1 MKKDNMSVTELVG
14 QPILA
19 AAGFQPAPFVLRNIG
34 PSRHRSPRQRLSS
47 APITARRSSANTQL
61 RRPEKNSASLIAPR
75 QDSGFALLLVFLM
88 ASLIAISLY
97 MELPRVAFQAE
108 RQKEQ
113 LLLERGE
120 QYKRAIGLF
129 LRTNKNSRWPASIE
143 ELESYNN
150 HRSLRKRYLDPMT
163 GKDEWRLIHIQ
174 NGVLQDSVTNK
185 KTNNATQQA
194 GLSNDGFITELQGLG
209 QQATDSQ
216 ATNPALR
223 RRASDGG
230 GATLGPDGQPLP
242 GAPTGSTGIYPGAPP
257 PPGSM
262 PPGFVLPG
270 MAGAQGAPN
279 GQAGIPG
286 LLGIPTVPGTPG
298 QNSSFG
304 GIVGGSPSQS
314 QFPPQQAVPGAPPG
328 FSPGLSGAFSP
339 NGAQGS
345 GQPGSVQINPSA
357 QAAAAGLLQNLLTQP
372 RPGGLAGLTTAG
384 ASGAIMGGGI
394 AGVASKGEGESI
406 MVYGDRTDFSE
417 WEFIYDPMKFRVPA
431 NPNSGSGA
439 GGVPAS
445 QLASTAGMSSPGTPI
460 GTGPGG
466 SQVAGQGSMGAGG
479 MGGAGGTGGA
489 GSVGGVGSAGF
500 GQSSSQSSQPGASG
514 APGAAGTGGSSPPA
528 GGGSTAFGQAG
539 GPDIRPG
546 KK

>member
-1 MKKDNMSVTELVG
+1 
-14 QPILA
+14 
-19 AAGFQPAPFVLRNIG
+19 
-34 PSRHRSPRQRLSS
+34 
-47 APITARRSSANTQL
+47 
-61 RRPEKNSASLIAPR
+61 
-75 QDSGFALLLVFLM
+75 LLVFLM

-129 LRTNKNSRWPASIE
+129 LRTNKNARWPASIE

-216 ATNPALR
+216 AANPALR
-223 RRASDGG
+223 RRTSEGG
-230 GATLGPDGQPLP
+230 SMVGPDGQPLP
-242 GAPTGSTGIYPGAPP
+242 NAPTGSTGIYPGVPP
-257 PPGSM
+257 PPGSV

-270 MAGAQGAPN
+270 MAGPQGAPN

-286 LLGIPTVPGTPG
+286 LLGIPTAPGVPGQT
-298 QNSSFG
+298 SFG
-304 GIVGGSPSQS
+304 GIGSGASPGQS
-314 QFPPQQAVPGAPPG
+314 QFAPQLPVPGAPPG
-328 FSPGLSGAFSP
+328 FSPGLSGAFS
-339 NGAQGS
+339 G
-345 GQPGSVQINPSA
+345 GQPGGVQINPSA

-431 NPNSGSGA
+431 NPNSGSGG

-466 SQVAGQGSMGAGG
+466 TQVAGQGGI
-479 MGGAGGTGGA
+479 GGAGGA
-489 GSVGGVGSAGF
+489 GGVGSASF
-500 GQSSSQSSQPGASG
+500 GQSSSQPGQPGTSG
-514 APGAAGTGGSSPPA
+514 VPGSTGAGGSSLPA

>member
-1 MKKDNMSVTELVG
+1 
-14 QPILA
+14 
-19 AAGFQPAPFVLRNIG
+19 
-34 PSRHRSPRQRLSS
+34 
-47 APITARRSSANTQL
+47 
-61 RRPEKNSASLIAPR
+61 
-75 QDSGFALLLVFLM
+75 M

-97 MELPRVAFQAE
+97 MEMPRVAFQAE

-129 LRTNKNSRWPASIE
+129 LRTNKNARWPASIE
-143 ELESYNN
+143 ELESFNN
-150 HRSLRKRYLDPMT
+150 HRSLRKRYIDPMT

-185 KTNNATQQA
+185 KTNNANQQA

-209 QQATDSQ
+209 QQSTDSQ

-223 RRASDGG
+223 RRTSDGG

-242 GAPTGSTGIYPGAPP
+242 NAPTGSVGTFPGAPP
-257 PPGSM
+257 PPGFV

-270 MAGAQGAPN
+270 VAGTQGAPN
-279 GQAGIPG
+279 GQGGIPG
-286 LLGIPTVPGTPG
+286 MLGIPTVPGAPG
-298 QNSSFG
+298 QTSSFG
-304 GIVGGSPSQS
+304 GIVGGSPLGAS

-339 NGAQGS
+339 NGAPSS
-345 GQPGSVQINPSA
+345 GQPGVQINPSA

-372 RPGGLAGLTTAG
+372 RPGGLAGITG
-384 ASGAIMGGGI
+384 AAQSGAIMGGGI

-417 WEFIYDPMKFRVPA
+417 WEFIYDPMKFRPPA
-431 NPNSGSGA
+431 NPNSGSG
-439 GGVPAS
+439 GGGIPAS

-466 SQVAGQGSMGAGG
+466 TQVGGQGGQVGAGG
-479 MGGAGGTGGA
+479 AGA
-489 GSVGGVGSAGF
+489 GSSGF
-500 GQSSSQSSQPGASG
+500 GQSSSGQSSSSQFGQTGTSSTSSTPGAN
-514 APGAAGTGGSSPPA
+514 GAAGSAPPA

>member
-1 MKKDNMSVTELVG
+1 MPAVITRVNALVG

-19 AAGFQPAPFVLRNIG
+19 AAGFQPA
-34 PSRHRSPRQRLSS
+34 LSS
-47 APITARRSSANTQL
+47 TPVFPQRR
-61 RRPEKNSASLIAPR
+61 IPR
-75 QDSGFALLLVFLM
+75 HDSGFALLLVFLM

-129 LRTNKNSRWPASIE
+129 LRTNKNARWPASIE

-150 HRSLRKRYLDPMT
+150 RRSLRKRYLDPMT

-185 KTNNATQQA
+185 KTNNANQQA

-209 QQATDSQ
+209 QQTTDSQ

-223 RRASDGG
+223 RRQSDGG
-230 GATLGPDGQPLP
+230 GAAVGPDGQPLP
-242 GAPTGSTGIYPGAPP
+242 NAPPGSTGLYPGVPQ
-257 PPGSM
+257 PPGSA
-262 PPGFVLPG
+262 PPGFVVPG
-270 MAGAQGAPN
+270 VAGSQGAPN

-286 LLGIPTVPGTPG
+286 MLGIPTVPGAQG
-298 QNSSFG
+298 QTSAFG
-304 GIVGGSPSQS
+304 GIGSGLSSGIVGSQ
-314 QFPPQQAVPGAPPG
+314 PTIPGAPPG
-328 FSPGLSGAFSP
+328 FSPGLSGVP
-339 NGAQGS
+339 G
-345 GQPGSVQINPSA
+345 GQPGGLQINPSA

-372 RPGGLAGLTTAG
+372 RPGGLAGITSAG
-384 ASGAIMGGGI
+384 GSGAIMGGGI

-431 NPNSGSGA
+431 NPNSGSGG

-445 QLASTAGMSSPGTPI
+445 QLASNAGTSGPGTPI

-466 SQVAGQGSMGAGG
+466 TQATAQATSQGGIGGIGQ
-479 MGGAGGTGGA
+479 TGQA
-489 GSVGGVGSAGF
+489 
-500 GQSSSQSSQPGASG
+500 GASG
-514 APGAAGTGGSSPPA
+514 ASGATGAGGSAPPA
-528 GGGSTAFGQAG
+528 GGGSAAFGQAG

>member
-1 MKKDNMSVTELVG
+1 
-14 QPILA
+14 
-19 AAGFQPAPFVLRNIG
+19 
-34 PSRHRSPRQRLSS
+34 
-47 APITARRSSANTQL
+47 
-61 RRPEKNSASLIAPR
+61 
-75 QDSGFALLLVFLM
+75 LLVFLM
-88 ASLIAISLY
+88 ASMIAISLY

-113 LLLERGE
+113 MLIERGE

-129 LRTNKNSRWPASIE
+129 LRTNKNVRWPASIE

-185 KTNNATQQA
+185 KTNNANQQA

-209 QQATDSQ
+209 QQAPDSQ

-230 GATLGPDGQPLP
+230 PPELGPDGQPLP
-242 GAPTGSTGIYPGAPP
+242 NAATGSTGTYPGAPP
-257 PPGSM
+257 APGSA

-270 MAGAQGAPN
+270 MAGAQGSSN

-286 LLGIPTVPGTPG
+286 LLGIPTMPGAAG
-298 QNSSFG
+298 QPSAYG
-304 GIVGGSPSQS
+304 GIGAGGSPLGPTLGTQ
-314 QFPPQQAVPGAPPG
+314 PTTPGAPPG
-328 FSPGLSGAFSP
+328 FPGGLSA
-339 NGAQGS
+339 AQSS
-345 GQPGSVQINPSA
+345 GQPGGVQINPSA

-372 RPGGLAGLTTAG
+372 RPGGLAGITTG
-384 ASGAIMGGGI
+384 GQSGAIMGGGI
-394 AGVASKGEGESI
+394 AGVASKAEGESI

-431 NPNSGSGA
+431 NPNSGSGG

-445 QLASTAGMSSPGTPI
+445 QLASNAGTSGPGTPI

-466 SQVAGQGSMGAGG
+466 TQAPSQGPSGA
-479 MGGAGGTGGA
+479 GGAGGI
-489 GSVGGVGSAGF
+489 GSGGF
-500 GQSSSQSSQPGASG
+500 GQSSSQSSQTGASG
-514 APGAAGTGGSSPPA
+514 ATGASGSAPPA

>member
-1 MKKDNMSVTELVG
+1 
-14 QPILA
+14 
-19 AAGFQPAPFVLRNIG
+19 
-34 PSRHRSPRQRLSS
+34 
-47 APITARRSSANTQL
+47 
-61 RRPEKNSASLIAPR
+61 
-75 QDSGFALLLVFLM
+75 M

-129 LRTNKNSRWPASIE
+129 LRTNKNTRWPASIE

-163 GKDEWRLIHIQ
+163 GKDKWRLIHIQ

-209 QQATDSQ
+209 QQTTDSQ

-223 RRASDGG
+223 RRQSDGG
-230 GATLGPDGQPLP
+230 AAPVGPDGQPLP
-242 GAPTGSTGIYPGAPP
+242 NAPTGSTGLYPGVPQ
-257 PPGSM
+257 PPGVT
-262 PPGFVLPG
+262 PPGFVVPG
-270 MAGAQGAPN
+270 VAGSQGAPN

-286 LLGIPTVPGTPG
+286 MLGIPTVPGAQG
-298 QNSSFG
+298 QTSAFG
-304 GIVGGSPSQS
+304 GIGSGLSSGIVGSQ
-314 QFPPQQAVPGAPPG
+314 PTIPGAPPG
-328 FSPGLSGAFSP
+328 FSPGL
-339 NGAQGS
+339 NGVPGGLPAG
-345 GQPGSVQINPSA
+345 GQPGGVQINPSA

-372 RPGGLAGLTTAG
+372 RPGGLAGITTAG

-431 NPNSGSGA
+431 NPNSGSGG

-445 QLASTAGMSSPGTPI
+445 QLASNAGTSSPGTPI

-466 SQVAGQGSMGAGG
+466 TQATAQGMPQ
-479 MGGAGGTGGA
+479 
-489 GSVGGVGSAGF
+489 GSVGGMSQMGQTGQAGT
-500 GQSSSQSSQPGASG
+500 SG
-514 APGAAGTGGSSPPA
+514 APGATGTAGSAPPA

>member
-1 MKKDNMSVTELVG
+1 MPATAK
-14 QPILA
+14 PLA
-19 AAGFQPAPFVLRNIG
+19 DECSDRGH
-34 PSRHRSPRQRLSS
+34 HRSVLSHDH
-47 APITARRSSANTQL
+47 ADRSHDREGVL
-61 RRPEKNSASLIAPR
+61 FLAPR
-75 QDSGFALLLVFLM
+75 PKDSGFALLLVFLM

-113 LLLERGE
+113 LLIEHGE

-129 LRTNKNSRWPASIE
+129 LRTNKNARWPASIE

-150 HRSLRKRYLDPMT
+150 HRSLRKRYIDPMT

-185 KTNNATQQA
+185 KTNNNANQQA

-209 QQATDSQ
+209 QQAADSQ

-230 GATLGPDGQPLP
+230 SAPLGPDGQPLP
-242 GAPTGSTGIYPGAPP
+242 NAPTGFTGTYPGVPPAP
-257 PPGSM
+257 GYG

-270 MAGAQGAPN
+270 AAGAQGAPN
-279 GQAGIPG
+279 GVGIPG
-286 LLGIPTVPGTPG
+286 LLGIPTVPGAGPAG
-298 QNSSFG
+298 AIG
-304 GIVGGSPSQS
+304 GIGSGNSPLGSVPGTQ
-314 QFPPQQAVPGAPPG
+314 PTVPGAPPG
-328 FSPGLSGAFSP
+328 FSPGLGGAFSP
-339 NGAQGS
+339 GLSGPQSSGPQGS
-345 GQPGSVQINPSA
+345 GQPGVQINPQA

-372 RPGGLAGLTTAG
+372 RPGGLAGITSAG
-384 ASGAIMGGGI
+384 PGGAIMGGGI
-394 AGVASKGEGESI
+394 AGVASKAEGESI

-431 NPNSGSGA
+431 NPNTGSGA

-445 QLASTAGMSSPGTPI
+445 QLASNAGTSSPGTPI

-466 SQVAGQGSMGAGG
+466 TQVAGPSGAGG
-479 MGGAGGTGGA
+479 GVGGVGSAGGVGGA
-489 GSVGGVGSAGF
+489 GSVGGAGAGPASF
-500 GQSSSQSSQPGASG
+500 GQSSSQSSQTGASG
-514 APGAAGTGGSSPPA
+514 ATGAGGSTPPA

>member
-1 MKKDNMSVTELVG
+1 
-14 QPILA
+14 
-19 AAGFQPAPFVLRNIG
+19 
-34 PSRHRSPRQRLSS
+34 
-47 APITARRSSANTQL
+47 
-61 RRPEKNSASLIAPR
+61 
-75 QDSGFALLLVFLM
+75 LLVFLM
-88 ASLIAISLY
+88 ASMIAISLY
-97 MELPRVAFQAE
+97 MELPRIAFQAE

-113 LLLERGE
+113 LLIEHGE

-150 HRSLRKRYLDPMT
+150 HRSLRKRYIDPMT

-185 KTNNATQQA
+185 KTNNANQQA
-194 GLSNDGFITELQGLG
+194 SMASDGFITEMAGLG

-230 GATLGPDGQPLP
+230 SAPLGPDGQPLP
-242 GAPTGSTGIYPGAPP
+242 GAPTGAFGTYPGVPP
-257 PPGSM
+257 APGSA

-270 MAGAQGAPN
+270 VAGAQGSPN
-279 GQAGIPG
+279 GQTGIPG
-286 LLGIPTVPGTPG
+286 LLGIPTVPGAG
-298 QNSSFG
+298 QTSSYG
-304 GIVGGSPSQS
+304 GIGSGSGPLGSSLGSQ
-314 QFPPQQAVPGAPPG
+314 PTVPGAPPG
-328 FSPGLSGAFSP
+328 FSPGLGGAFSP
-339 NGAQGS
+339 GPTSPQSS
-345 GQPGSVQINPSA
+345 GQPGVQINPQA

-372 RPGGLAGLTTAG
+372 RPGGMAGITTG
-384 ASGAIMGGGI
+384 GPGGAIMGGGI
-394 AGVASKGEGESI
+394 AGVASKAEGESI

-431 NPNSGSGA
+431 NPNTGSGA

-445 QLASTAGMSSPGTPI
+445 QLASNAGMSSPGTPI

-466 SQVAGQGSMGAGG
+466 TQAAGP
-479 MGGAGGTGGA
+479 GGAGA
-489 GSVGGVGSAGF
+489 IGSVGGAGQAGF
-500 GQSSSQSSQPGASG
+500 GQSSSQTGASG
-514 APGAAGTGGSSPPA
+514 ASGATGASGSTPPA

>member
-1 MKKDNMSVTELVG
+1 MRATAKRNVG

-19 AAGFQPAPFVLRNIG
+19 AAGFQPARTNCALAGFREE
-34 PSRHRSPRQRLSS
+34 SS
-47 APITARRSSANTQL
+47 TAPGSLANTRE
-61 RRPEKNSASLIAPR
+61 RRPEKKGAPPPR
-75 QDSGFALLLVFLM
+75 RKDSGFALLLVFLM

-97 MELPRVAFQAE
+97 MEMPRVAFQAE

-113 LLLERGE
+113 LLIEHGE

-129 LRTNKNSRWPASIE
+129 LRTNKNTRWPASIE

-150 HRSLRKRYLDPMT
+150 HRSLRKRYIDPMT

-185 KTNNATQQA
+185 KTNNANQQA

-209 QQATDSQ
+209 QQTTDSQ

-230 GATLGPDGQPLP
+230 GAPVGPDGQPLP
-242 GAPTGSTGIYPGAPP
+242 GAPTGFAGNYPGAPP
-257 PPGSM
+257 PPGTM

-270 MAGAQGAPN
+270 VAGAQGAPN
-279 GQAGIPG
+279 GQPGIPG
-286 LLGIPTVPGTPG
+286 LLGIPTVPGVAGQTNAGGLGPG
-298 QNSSFG
+298 SSPLGPAFG
-304 GIVGGSPSQS
+304 AQPAI
-314 QFPPQQAVPGAPPG
+314 PGAPPNFG
-328 FSPGLSGAFSP
+328 PGVSGSFAAGI
-339 NGAQGS
+339 GAPQS
-345 GQPGSVQINPSA
+345 NGQPGVQINPQA

-372 RPGGLAGLTTAG
+372 RPGGLAGITAAG
-384 ASGAIMGGGI
+384 QSGAIMGGGI

-406 MVYGDRTDFSE
+406 MVYGDRTDYSE
-417 WEFIYDPMKFRVPA
+417 WEFIYDPMKFRVPS
-431 NPNSGSGA
+431 NPNSGSGG

-445 QLASTAGMSSPGTPI
+445 QLASNAGTSGPGTPI

-466 SQVAGQGSMGAGG
+466 TQVAGQGNVGG
-479 MGGAGGTGGA
+479 IGGAGA
-489 GSVGGVGSAGF
+489 MGSAGF
-500 GQSSSQSSQPGASG
+500 GQSSSQSGTSGASG
-514 APGAAGTGGSSPPA
+514 ATGAGGSAPPA
-528 GGGSTAFGQAG
+528 GGGSNAFGQAG

>member
-1 MKKDNMSVTELVG
+1 MPATSMFLCG
-14 QPILA
+14 A
-19 AAGFQPAPFVLRNIG
+19 ANPGC
-34 PSRHRSPRQRLSS
+34 SRLSAGS
-47 APITARRSSANTQL
+47 LCLASPARANARRH
-61 RRPEKNSASLIAPR
+61 
-75 QDSGFALLLVFLM
+75 DSGFALLLVFLM
-88 ASLIAISLY
+88 ASMIAISLY

-113 LLLERGE
+113 MLIEHGE

-143 ELESYNN
+143 ELESFNN
-150 HRSLRKRYLDPMT
+150 HRSLRKRYIDPMT

-230 GATLGPDGQPLP
+230 PSAVGPDGQPLP
-242 GAPTGSTGIYPGAPP
+242 GAPTGPAGSLGTYPGAPP
-257 PPGSM
+257 APGSA
-262 PPGFVLPG
+262 PPVFMLPG
-270 MAGAQGAPN
+270 VAGTQGAPN

-286 LLGIPTVPGTPG
+286 MLGIPTVPGAPG
-298 QNSSFG
+298 QTSSFG
-304 GIVGGSPSQS
+304 GIGSGPSQ
-314 QFPPQQAVPGAPPG
+314 FAPQQQVPGAPPG
-328 FSPGLSGAFSP
+328 FFPGPSGAV
-339 NGAQGS
+339 GGT
-345 GQPGSVQINPSA
+345 QPGVQINPSA

-372 RPGGLAGLTTAG
+372 RPGGLAGITG
-384 ASGAIMGGGI
+384 AAQSGAIMGGGI
-394 AGVASKGEGESI
+394 AGVASKAEGESI

-431 NPNSGSGA
+431 NPNSGSGG

-445 QLASTAGMSSPGTPI
+445 QLASTSGMSSPGTPI

-466 SQVAGQGSMGAGG
+466 TQAPGQ
-479 MGGAGGTGGA
+479 GGAGA
-489 GSVGGVGSAGF
+489 GPAGF
-500 GQSSSQSSQPGASG
+500 GQSSSGQFGQTSTAGASG
-514 APGAAGTGGSSPPA
+514 TSGTSGANGATGSAPPA

>member
-1 MKKDNMSVTELVG
+1 MRVTRCCFAGQVGNLRPIVNRPLVG
-14 QPILA
+14 QPILV
-19 AAGFQPAPFVLRNIG
+19 AAGFQPALFTSV
-34 PSRHRSPRQRLSS
+34 
-47 APITARRSSANTQL
+47 ARGAAL
-61 RRPEKNSASLIAPR
+61 RRQSPPR
-75 QDSGFALLLVFLM
+75 RDSGFALLLVFLM

-113 LLLERGE
+113 MLIEHGE

-129 LRTNKNSRWPASIE
+129 LRTNKNTRWPASIE

-150 HRSLRKRYLDPMT
+150 HRSLRKRYIDPMT

-223 RRASDGG
+223 RRASEGG
-230 GATLGPDGQPLP
+230 STVGPDGQPLP
-242 GAPTGSTGIYPGAPP
+242 NASTGYTGTYPGAPP
-257 PPGSM
+257 PPGSVPPGSV

-270 MAGAQGAPN
+270 VAGAQGAPN

-286 LLGIPTVPGTPG
+286 LLGIPTAPGGAG
-298 QNSSFG
+298 QTSFG
-304 GIVGGSPSQS
+304 GIGSGSSPLGSGS
-314 QFPPQQAVPGAPPG
+314 GTAPPVPGAPPG
-328 FSPGLSGAFSP
+328 FPPGFPPGGLSGGLG
-339 NGAQGS
+339 N
-345 GQPGSVQINPSA
+345 GQPGGVQINPSA

-372 RPGGLAGLTTAG
+372 RPGGLAGIAGAG

-394 AGVASKGEGESI
+394 AGVASKAEGESI
-406 MVYGDRTDFSE
+406 MVYGDRTDYSE

-431 NPNSGSGA
+431 NPNSGSG
-439 GGVPAS
+439 GGGIPAS

-466 SQVAGQGSMGAGG
+466 TQVAGQAAAGG
-479 MGGAGGTGGA
+479 IGGAGASPSSFGQSTSQSSQTGTSGTSSASGATGTGGA
-489 GSVGGVGSAGF
+489 
-500 GQSSSQSSQPGASG
+500 
-514 APGAAGTGGSSPPA
+514 TPPA

>member
-1 MKKDNMSVTELVG
+1 
-14 QPILA
+14 
-19 AAGFQPAPFVLRNIG
+19 
-34 PSRHRSPRQRLSS
+34 
-47 APITARRSSANTQL
+47 
-61 RRPEKNSASLIAPR
+61 
-75 QDSGFALLLVFLM
+75 LLVFLM
-88 ASLIAISLY
+88 ASMIAISLY

-113 LLLERGE
+113 LLIEHGE

-129 LRTNKNSRWPASIE
+129 LRTNKNARWPASIE

-150 HRSLRKRYLDPMT
+150 HRSLRKRYIDPIT

-185 KTNNATQQA
+185 KTNNANQQA

-209 QQATDSQ
+209 QQAPDSQ

-230 GATLGPDGQPLP
+230 GSALGPDGQPLP
-242 GAPTGSTGIYPGAPP
+242 SAPTGSTGTYPGAPP
-257 PPGSM
+257 PPGSA
-262 PPGFVLPG
+262 PPVFVLPG
-270 MAGAQGAPN
+270 VAGTQGAPN

-286 LLGIPTVPGTPG
+286 LLGIPAVPGAG
-298 QNSSFG
+298 QSGFG
-304 GIVGGSPSQS
+304 GIGSGGSPLGPGLGSQ
-314 QFPPQQAVPGAPPG
+314 PVIPGAPPG
-328 FSPGLSGAFSP
+328 FSPGLSGAFSSSLS
-339 NGAQGS
+339 GAQSSAQAS
-345 GQPGSVQINPSA
+345 GQPGVQINPQA

-372 RPGGLAGLTTAG
+372 RPGGMPGVTAAGPG
-384 ASGAIMGGGI
+384 GAIMGGGI

-431 NPNSGSGA
+431 NPNTGSGA

-445 QLASTAGMSSPGTPI
+445 QLASNAGMSAPGTPI

-466 SQVAGQGSMGAGG
+466 TQAAGQGS
-479 MGGAGGTGGA
+479 A
-489 GSVGGVGSAGF
+489 GSVGGIGGAGPAGF
-500 GQSSSQSSQPGASG
+500 GQSSSQSGQTGTTG
-514 APGAAGTGGSSPPA
+514 APGSSSATGAGGSAAPA
-528 GGGSTAFGQAG
+528 GGGSSAFGQAG

>member
-1 MKKDNMSVTELVG
+1 MPAATANVG

-19 AAGFQPAPFVLRNIG
+19 AAGFQPALFASVTPRVGSR
-34 PSRHRSPRQRLSS
+34 RHRSSQQP
-47 APITARRSSANTQL
+47 P
-61 RRPEKNSASLIAPR
+61 PR

-113 LLLERGE
+113 LLMERGE

-129 LRTNKNSRWPASIE
+129 LRTNKNTRWPASIE

-150 HRSLRKRYLDPMT
+150 HRSLRKRYIDPMT

-185 KTNNATQQA
+185 KTNNANQQA

-223 RRASDGG
+223 RRTSEGG
-230 GATLGPDGQPLP
+230 SAVGPDGQPLP
-242 GAPTGSTGIYPGAPP
+242 NAPTGSTGMYPGLQPA
-257 PPGSM
+257 PGSM
-262 PPGFVLPG
+262 PPGFVVPG
-270 MAGAQGAPN
+270 VAGAQGAPN

-286 LLGIPTVPGTPG
+286 LLGIPTVPGVQGLT
-298 QNSSFG
+298 SSFG
-304 GIVGGSPSQS
+304 GGSPGQS
-314 QFPPQQAVPGAPPG
+314 QFPPQQTVPGAPPG
-328 FSPGLSGAFSP
+328 FSPGLSGAL
-339 NGAQGS
+339 GS
-345 GQPGSVQINPSA
+345 GQPGGVQINPSA

-394 AGVASKGEGESI
+394 AGVASKAEGESI

-431 NPNSGSGA
+431 NPNSGSGSS
-439 GGVPAS
+439 GPGVPAS

-466 SQVAGQGSMGAGG
+466 TQVAGQAAVGG
-479 MGGAGGTGGA
+479 I
-489 GSVGGVGSAGF
+489 GGVGAGAASF
-500 GQSSSQSSQPGASG
+500 GQSSSQSGQTGTSGASG
-514 APGAAGTGGSSPPA
+514 ATGTGGSSPPA

>member
-1 MKKDNMSVTELVG
+1 
-14 QPILA
+14 
-19 AAGFQPAPFVLRNIG
+19 
-34 PSRHRSPRQRLSS
+34 
-47 APITARRSSANTQL
+47 
-61 RRPEKNSASLIAPR
+61 
-75 QDSGFALLLVFLM
+75 LLVFLM
-88 ASLIAISLY
+88 ASMIAISLY

-113 LLLERGE
+113 MLIERGE

-129 LRTNKNSRWPASIE
+129 LRTNKNVRWPASIE

-185 KTNNATQQA
+185 KTNNANQQA

-209 QQATDSQ
+209 QQAPDSQ

-230 GATLGPDGQPLP
+230 PPELGPDGQPLP
-242 GAPTGSTGIYPGAPP
+242 NAATGSTGTYPGAPP
-257 PPGSM
+257 APGSA

-270 MAGAQGAPN
+270 MAGAQGSSN

-286 LLGIPTVPGTPG
+286 LLGIPTMPGAAG
-298 QNSSFG
+298 QPSAYG
-304 GIVGGSPSQS
+304 GIGAGGSPLGPTLGTQ
-314 QFPPQQAVPGAPPG
+314 PTTPNAPPG
-328 FSPGLSGAFSP
+328 FPGGLSA
-339 NGAQGS
+339 AQSS
-345 GQPGSVQINPSA
+345 GQPGGVQINPSA

-372 RPGGLAGLTTAG
+372 RPGGLAGITTG
-384 ASGAIMGGGI
+384 GQSGAIMGGGI
-394 AGVASKGEGESI
+394 AGVASKAEGESI

-431 NPNSGSGA
+431 NPNSGSGG

-445 QLASTAGMSSPGTPI
+445 QLASNAGTSGPGTPI

-466 SQVAGQGSMGAGG
+466 TQAPSQGPSGA
-479 MGGAGGTGGA
+479 GGAGGI
-489 GSVGGVGSAGF
+489 GSGGF
-500 GQSSSQSSQPGASG
+500 GQSSSQSSQTGASG
-514 APGAAGTGGSSPPA
+514 ATGASGSAPPA

>member
-1 MKKDNMSVTELVG
+1 MRVIPSCIVG
-14 QPILA
+14 QPILD
-19 AAGFQPAPFVLRNIG
+19 AAGFQPARVTSVG
-34 PSRHRSPRQRLSS
+34 
-47 APITARRSSANTQL
+47 RR
-61 RRPEKNSASLIAPR
+61 
-75 QDSGFALLLVFLM
+75 DSGFALLLVFLM
-88 ASLIAISLY
+88 ASMIAISLY

-113 LLLERGE
+113 MLVERGE

-129 LRTNKNSRWPASIE
+129 LRTNKNTRWPASIE

-150 HRSLRKRYLDPMT
+150 HRSLRKRYIDPMT

-185 KTNNATQQA
+185 KTNNANQQA

-223 RRASDGG
+223 RRASEGG
-230 GATLGPDGQPLP
+230 GSAVGPDGQPLP
-242 GAPTGSTGIYPGAPP
+242 NAPTGSTDTYPGVPP
-257 PPGSM
+257 APGSM
-262 PPGFVLPG
+262 PPGFALPG
-270 MAGAQGAPN
+270 VAGAQGAPN

-286 LLGIPTVPGTPG
+286 LLGIPTVPGVAG
-298 QNSSFG
+298 QTSSAG
-304 GIVGGSPSQS
+304 GIGGGSPIQS
-314 QFPPQQAVPGAPPG
+314 QFAPPQGFPGASQQAVPGAPPG
-328 FSPGLSGAFSP
+328 FSPGLSGALG
-339 NGAQGS
+339 N
-345 GQPGSVQINPSA
+345 GQPGGVQINPSA

-372 RPGGLAGLTTAG
+372 RPGGLAGITGAG

-394 AGVASKGEGESI
+394 AGIASKSEGKSI

-431 NPNSGSGA
+431 NPNSGSGG

-445 QLASTAGMSSPGTPI
+445 QLASTTGVSSPGTPI

-466 SQVAGQGSMGAGG
+466 TQVAGQAGAAGI
-479 MGGAGGTGGA
+479 GGASA
-489 GSVGGVGSAGF
+489 GSASF
-500 GQSSSQSSQPGASG
+500 GQSSSQTSQTGTSGASG
-514 APGAAGTGGSSPPA
+514 STGAGGATPPA

>member
-1 MKKDNMSVTELVG
+1 VNALVG

-19 AAGFQPAPFVLRNIG
+19 AAGFQPALR
-34 PSRHRSPRQRLSS
+34 
-47 APITARRSSANTQL
+47 
-61 RRPEKNSASLIAPR
+61 ASN
-75 QDSGFALLLVFLM
+75 SGFALLLVFLM
-88 ASLIAISLY
+88 ASMIAISLY

-113 LLLERGE
+113 MLVERGE

-129 LRTNKNSRWPASIE
+129 LRTNKNTRWPASIE

-209 QQATDSQ
+209 QQAADSQ

-223 RRASDGG
+223 RRASEGG
-230 GATLGPDGQPLP
+230 STVGPDGQPLP
-242 GAPTGSTGIYPGAPP
+242 NASTGSTGSYPGAPP

-270 MAGAQGAPN
+270 VAGSQGAPN

-286 LLGIPTVPGTPG
+286 LLGIPTVPGSAG
-298 QNSSFG
+298 QTGFG
-304 GIVGGSPSQS
+304 GINSGGSPLGSGAGTA
-314 QFPPQQAVPGAPPG
+314 PPVPGVPPG
-328 FSPGLSGAFSP
+328 FSPGLSGALG
-339 NGAQGS
+339 N
-345 GQPGSVQINPSA
+345 GQPGGVQINPSA

-372 RPGGLAGLTTAG
+372 RPGGLAGITGAG

-394 AGVASKGEGESI
+394 AGVASKAEGESI

-431 NPNSGSGA
+431 NPNSGSGG

-445 QLASTAGMSSPGTPI
+445 QLASTSGMSSPGTPI
-460 GTGPGG
+460 GAGPGG
-466 SQVAGQGSMGAGG
+466 TQVAGQAGG
-479 MGGAGGTGGA
+479 
-489 GSVGGVGSAGF
+489 VGGVGGAGAGVSNF
-500 GQSSSQSSQPGASG
+500 GQPTSQTTQAGTSG
-514 APGAAGTGGSSPPA
+514 APGATGTGGATPPA
-528 GGGSTAFGQAG
+528 GGGSAAFGQAG

>member
-1 MKKDNMSVTELVG
+1 
-14 QPILA
+14 
-19 AAGFQPAPFVLRNIG
+19 
-34 PSRHRSPRQRLSS
+34 
-47 APITARRSSANTQL
+47 
-61 RRPEKNSASLIAPR
+61 
-75 QDSGFALLLVFLM
+75 LLVFLM

-113 LLLERGE
+113 LLIEHGE

-150 HRSLRKRYLDPMT
+150 HRSLRKRYIDPIT

-223 RRASDGG
+223 RRPSDGG
-230 GATLGPDGQPLP
+230 GSAVGPDGQPLP
-242 GAPTGSTGIYPGAPP
+242 GAPAGPYPGVPP
-257 PPGSM
+257 SPGSV

-270 MAGAQGAPN
+270 MAGTQGAPN
-279 GQAGIPG
+279 GQVGIPG
-286 LLGIPTVPGTPG
+286 LLGIPTVPGVGG
-298 QNSSFG
+298 QTSSG
-304 GIVGGSPSQS
+304 GIGSGGSPLSPAFGNQ
-314 QFPPQQAVPGAPPG
+314 PAIPGAPPG

-339 NGAQGS
+339 GLGSAQSS
-345 GQPGSVQINPSA
+345 GQPGVQINPQA

-372 RPGGLAGLTTAG
+372 RPGGLAGIAAAG
-384 ASGAIMGGGI
+384 QSGAIMGGGI

-431 NPNSGSGA
+431 NPNTGSGG

-445 QLASTAGMSSPGTPI
+445 QLASNAGMSAPGTPI

-466 SQVAGQGSMGAGG
+466 TQVAGQSGVGG
-479 MGGAGGTGGA
+479 IGGA
-489 GSVGGVGSAGF
+489 GSIGGA
-500 GQSSSQSSQPGASG
+500 GQSSSQTGAFGAPGANGASG
-514 APGAAGTGGSSPPA
+514 AAGSAPPA
-528 GGGSTAFGQAG
+528 GGGSSAFGQAG

>member
-1 MKKDNMSVTELVG
+1 LRFSTNF
-14 QPILA
+14 A
-19 AAGFQPAPFVLRNIG
+19 RAGRGASRG
-34 PSRHRSPRQRLSS
+34 PGGEPHFR
-47 APITARRSSANTQL
+47 
-61 RRPEKNSASLIAPR
+61 R

-113 LLLERGE
+113 LLMERGE

-129 LRTNKNSRWPASIE
+129 LRTNKNTRWPASME

-150 HRSLRKRYLDPMT
+150 HRSLRKRYIDPMT

-209 QQATDSQ
+209 QQAPDSQ

-223 RRASDGG
+223 RRTSEGG
-230 GATLGPDGQPLP
+230 SAVGPDGLPLP
-242 GAPTGSTGIYPGAPP
+242 NAPSGSTGTDSGVPP
-257 PPGSM
+257 PPGSV
-262 PPGFVLPG
+262 PPGIVLPG
-270 MAGAQGAPN
+270 VAGSQGAPN
-279 GQAGIPG
+279 GPPGIPG
-286 LLGIPTVPGTPG
+286 LLGIPTAPGASG
-298 QNSSFG
+298 QTSFG
-304 GIVGGSPSQS
+304 GIGAGNS
-314 QFPPQQAVPGAPPG
+314 QFGAGSGTAPAVPGAPPG
-328 FSPGLSGAFSP
+328 FPPGLGAAP
-339 NGAQGS
+339 GN
-345 GQPGSVQINPSA
+345 GQPGGVQINPSA

-372 RPGGLAGLTTAG
+372 RPGGLAGITGAG

-394 AGVASKGEGESI
+394 AGVASKAEGETI

-431 NPNSGSGA
+431 NPNSGSGG

-445 QLASTAGMSSPGTPI
+445 QLASTTGMSSPGTPI

-466 SQVAGQGSMGAGG
+466 TQAASPAGVAGGV
-479 MGGAGGTGGA
+479 GGAGA
-489 GSVGGVGSAGF
+489 SASSF
-500 GQSSSQSSQPGASG
+500 GQSSSQTGTSGTSGTSGASG
-514 APGAAGTGGSSPPA
+514 ASGATGSGGATPPA

>member
-1 MKKDNMSVTELVG
+1 
-14 QPILA
+14 
-19 AAGFQPAPFVLRNIG
+19 
-34 PSRHRSPRQRLSS
+34 
-47 APITARRSSANTQL
+47 
-61 RRPEKNSASLIAPR
+61 
-75 QDSGFALLLVFLM
+75 LLVFLM
-88 ASLIAISLY
+88 ASMIAISLY

-113 LLLERGE
+113 MLMERGE

-129 LRTNKNSRWPASIE
+129 LRTNKNTRWPASIE

-150 HRSLRKRYLDPMT
+150 HRSLRKRYIDPMT

-209 QQATDSQ
+209 QQATDAQ

-223 RRASDGG
+223 RRASEGG
-230 GATLGPDGQPLP
+230 SALGPDGLPLP
-242 GAPTGSTGIYPGAPP
+242 NAPTGSTGNDAGVPP
-257 PPGSM
+257 PPGSV

-270 MAGAQGAPN
+270 VAGSQGAPN
-279 GQAGIPG
+279 GPAGIPG
-286 LLGIPTVPGTPG
+286 LLGIPSVPGASG
-298 QNSSFG
+298 QTSFG
-304 GIVGGSPSQS
+304 GIGAGSSPFGSGGTAP
-314 QFPPQQAVPGAPPG
+314 AVPGAPPG
-328 FSPGLSGAFSP
+328 FSPGLGAAP
-339 NGAQGS
+339 GN
-345 GQPGSVQINPSA
+345 GQPGGVQINPSA

-372 RPGGLAGLTTAG
+372 RPGGLAGITGAG

-394 AGVASKGEGESI
+394 AGVASKAEGKTI

-431 NPNSGSGA
+431 NPNSGSGG

-445 QLASTAGMSSPGTPI
+445 QLASTTGMSSPGTPI

-466 SQVAGQGSMGAGG
+466 TQAAGQAGG
-479 MGGAGGTGGA
+479 VGGVGGAGGSAA
-489 GSVGGVGSAGF
+489 GPSGF
-500 GQSSSQSSQPGASG
+500 GQSSSQTSQTGTSGTSGASG
-514 APGAAGTGGSSPPA
+514 ATGTGGATPPA
-528 GGGSTAFGQAG
+528 GGGSTAFGEAG

>member
-1 MKKDNMSVTELVG
+1 MPATTLLCG
-14 QPILA
+14 A
-19 AAGFQPAPFVLRNIG
+19 ANPGC
-34 PSRHRSPRQRLSS
+34 SRLSAGS
-47 APITARRSSANTQL
+47 LRLRTRRFLPQETLPQGPPTARVNALPPT
-61 RRPEKNSASLIAPR
+61 RRRK
-75 QDSGFALLLVFLM
+75 DSGFALLLVFLM
-88 ASLIAISLY
+88 ASMIAISLY
-97 MELPRVAFQAE
+97 MEIPRVAFQAE

-113 LLLERGE
+113 LLIEHGE

-129 LRTNKNSRWPASIE
+129 LRTNKNTRWPASIE

-150 HRSLRKRYLDPMT
+150 HRSLRKRYIDPMT

-185 KTNNATQQA
+185 KTNNANQQA

-230 GATLGPDGQPLP
+230 PAEMGPDGQPLP
-242 GAPTGSTGIYPGAPP
+242 NAATGSTGTYPGVPP
-257 PPGSM
+257 PPGSV
-262 PPGFVLPG
+262 PPGVALPG
-270 MAGAQGAPN
+270 VPGSQGAPN
-279 GQAGIPG
+279 GQFGIPG
-286 LLGIPTVPGTPG
+286 MLGIPTVPGAG
-298 QNSSFG
+298 QTSSYG
-304 GIVGGSPSQS
+304 GIGSGNSPTSSGLGTQ
-314 QFPPQQAVPGAPPG
+314 PAVPGAPPG
-328 FSPGLSGAFSP
+328 FSPGLSGAFAPGAS
-339 NGAQGS
+339 GAQS
-345 GQPGSVQINPSA
+345 NGQPGVQINPSA

-372 RPGGLAGLTTAG
+372 RPGGLAGITTAG

-394 AGVASKGEGESI
+394 AGVASKAEGEAI

-417 WEFIYDPMKFRVPA
+417 WEFIYDPMKFHVPA
-431 NPNSGSGA
+431 NPNTGSGG

-445 QLASTAGMSSPGTPI
+445 QLASNAGTSSPGTPI

-466 SQVAGQGSMGAGG
+466 TQAAGQGA
-479 MGGAGGTGGA
+479 
-489 GSVGGVGSAGF
+489 VGGGSAGSAGF
-500 GQSSSQSSQPGASG
+500 GQSSSPSSQTG
-514 APGAAGTGGSSPPA
+514 APGSTGAAGSTPPA
-528 GGGSTAFGQAG
+528 GGSSAFGQAG

>member
-1 MKKDNMSVTELVG
+1 
-14 QPILA
+14 
-19 AAGFQPAPFVLRNIG
+19 
-34 PSRHRSPRQRLSS
+34 
-47 APITARRSSANTQL
+47 
-61 RRPEKNSASLIAPR
+61 
-75 QDSGFALLLVFLM
+75 LLVFLM

-97 MELPRVAFQAE
+97 MEMPRVAFQAE

-113 LLLERGE
+113 LLIEHGE

-129 LRTNKNSRWPASIE
+129 LRTNKNARWPASIE
-143 ELESYNN
+143 ELESFNN
-150 HRSLRKRYLDPMT
+150 HRSLRKRYIDPMT

-185 KTNNATQQA
+185 KTNNANQQA

-209 QQATDSQ
+209 QQSPDSQ

-223 RRASDGG
+223 RRTSDGG
-230 GATLGPDGQPLP
+230 GNTVGPDGQPLP
-242 GAPTGSTGIYPGAPP
+242 NAPTGSVGTYPGAPP
-257 PPGSM
+257 PPGSG

-270 MAGAQGAPN
+270 VAGTQGAPN
-279 GQAGIPG
+279 GQGGIPG
-286 LLGIPTVPGTPG
+286 LLGIPTVPGAPG
-298 QNSSFG
+298 QTNSFG
-304 GIVGGSPSQS
+304 GIVGGSPLGSS
-314 QFPPQQAVPGAPPG
+314 QFPPQQQVPGAPPG

-339 NGAQGS
+339 NGPPGS
-345 GQPGSVQINPSA
+345 GQPGVQINPSA

-372 RPGGLAGLTTAG
+372 RPGGLAGITSAG
-384 ASGAIMGGGI
+384 PTGAIMGGGI

-417 WEFIYDPMKFRVPA
+417 WEFIYDPMKFRPPA
-431 NPNSGSGA
+431 NPNSGSG
-439 GGVPAS
+439 GGGIPAS

-466 SQVAGQGSMGAGG
+466 TQVAGQGNVGGVGG
-479 MGGAGGTGGA
+479 MGGVGA
-489 GSVGGVGSAGF
+489 GPATF
-500 GQSSSQSSQPGASG
+500 GQSSSSQFGQTGTSSTSG
-514 APGAAGTGGSSPPA
+514 APGANGAAGSAPPA